1 MPIGPRQAFEEM
13 VKESADMLTC
23 FLLALARDT
32 DLVDELFQE
41 TCQAA
46 WNKFETYDPDRSF
59 GTYLREI
66 AGKRALSKKVKAPR
80 GKMHYFDRDS
90 LSLLEVQFA
99 RVARTGGD
107 RWENKVEALNQCLD
121 ILPKPSLDAVSMHYF
136 RDNTCAD
143 IAQRLGVD
151 EQVVKRRL
159 TSSRVLLLDCIRSKL
174 AETGEDLE

>member
-59 GTYLREI
+59 GTYLRVCTKEVLES
-66 AGKRALSKKVKAPR
+66 REMSR
-80 GKMHYFDRDS
+80 G
-90 LSLLEVQFA
+90 QF
-99 RVARTGGD
+99 
-107 RWENKVEALNQCLD
+107 
-121 ILPKPSLDAVSMHYF
+121 
-136 RDNTCAD
+136 
-143 IAQRLGVD
+143 
-151 EQVVKRRL
+151 
-159 TSSRVLLLDCIRSKL
+159 
-174 AETGEDLE
+174 